1 MSSITDSYT
10 PQGVRFDL
18 PYLLPAELVQRAER
32 EGTPDPEE
40 ATTIRDA
47 FESLTNGM
55 VGNREGV
62 KTIRNAG
69 LQPWC
74 GLIAAMEELYQG
86 HGEEAEK
93 LVKRLDPASAPGY
106 LRPVLLAL
114 CGDEEAKEKRKEYRG
129 AEKQLYNQV
138 AEDQRFVKSVV
149 IQLNDSLEAGE
160 EYFHEF
166 SLLALKE
173 LDELN
178 RDLSRR
184 LALWVLQKFYHED
197 FDYALLLENLKR
209 LFPPA
214 EVMRLSALILT
225 PEDREEGIKCWLLS
239 LLFRC
244 REGSVSREEAAEYLW
259 LVSQLMTVSCL
270 LDEEDLYQLLQL
282 IRKELETLFTLPLA
296 PMDPGQPLYHSP
308 RVWAAFLAP
317 HVQPLFHQKAPG
329 GNGRPEKTVSSPL
342 VQLEL
347 FSCPDEP
354 EEPVDL
360 PPLEDIVDFSREV
373 TRHGLFSPPPL
384 KNPEELKTLL
394 RPRPRYVGPEPWL
407 ETIRQKRNQ
416 QFRRG

>member
-1 MSSITDSYT
+1 MSSLTDSYA

-18 PYLLPAELVQRAER
+18 PYLLPGELVLRAER
-32 EGTPDPEE
+32 EGNPDPEE
-40 ATTIRDA
+40 ANIIRDS

-55 VGNREGV
+55 MGNREGV
-62 KTIRNAG
+62 KTIRNPD

-74 GLIAAMEELYQG
+74 GLIAAMEKLYQG

-93 LVKRLDPASAPGY
+93 LVERLETASAPGF
-106 LRPVLLAL
+106 LKPVLLAL
-114 CGDEEAKEKRKEYRG
+114 CGNEEAKEKRKEYRG

-184 LALWVLQKFYHED
+184 LALWVLQKFYQED

-244 REGSVSREEAAEYLW
+244 REGIVSREEAAEYLW

-270 LDEEDLYQLLQL
+270 MDEEDLFQLLQL
-282 IRKELETLFTLPLA
+282 IRKELETLFSLTLA
-296 PMDPGQPLYHSP
+296 PMDRQKPLHHSP
-308 RVWAAFLAP
+308 RVWAVFLAP
-317 HVQPLFHQKAPG
+317 QVQPLFHRKTPG
-329 GNGRPEKTVSSPL
+329 TNGRPEKSLSPAT

-354 EEPVDL
+354 EEPADL

-394 RPRPRYVGPEPWL
+394 RPRPRYVGPEPWI